1 MFVRPHYFFKR
12 YTVFEYHNL
21 QKNINFVEVTIENK
35 NNFHNMKK
43 RLFLCLGFALISL
56 ACPAKNTFHNNTL
69 WYNQPAK
76 VWEEAL
82 PVGNGRLGAM
92 IFGNPYHETIQV
104 NEESLWSGA
113 PINSN
118 NPEAREHLDEIRR
131 LVLEHNYVEANKLVA
146 RHMVGTPP
154 RVRSYQTFGNILL
167 DYQIKETTNYCR
179 SLDLSRGISS
189 TTFSA
194 DGIDYTQEVFASA
207 IDDVI
212 VTHLTASQKG
222 GLNLLVRLQRDKDV
236 TVRVVGNEI
245 IMEGQIIDEDSPQA
259 GKGGKHMK
267 FAAKLRIAH
276 KDGKIAEKDGGIYI
290 SGAQQ
295 ATLIWRGAT
304 DYNISKLNFDRS
316 INPLAI
322 CEEHISQADKLGYKK
337 LCKRHI
343 DNHSEIFDRVS
354 LDLGSTEQDALP
366 TDSRLKAVKAGAN
379 DPGLIALY
387 FQYGRYL
394 LMNSSRQPAVLP
406 ANLQGI
412 WNHHFD
418 APWGSDFHTNINL
431 QMNYWPAEVCNLSE
445 TALPLIEFVN
455 LLQKPG
461 SVTAKEMYN
470 ARGWTL
476 HHLTDPFGR
485 TAIMD
490 GVWGCFP
497 MGGPWMTFPIYE
509 HYAFTQDKQ
518 FLNNTAYPILKSSAE
533 FVLDFLVKDKKGR
546 WVTIPSNS
554 PENRYIDPVSGKAF
568 DLTYG
573 ATMDVQIITELF
585 NNCIECT
592 KILDKDHDF
601 ANRLR
606 QVLKELPPVKVS
618 PSLGGI
624 QEWIED
630 YKEAYPGHRHMSH
643 MLGLYP
649 GTQITPSTPDLFA
662 AAKKTIALRLAAGGG
677 HTGWSR
683 AWIINFYARLL
694 DGDNAHHH
702 MVELLKRSTLNNLF
716 DNHPPFQIDG
726 NFGGTSGIAEMLIQ
740 SHAGYIDLLPAL
752 PKAWE
757 RGSFKGLKARGNFEV
772 DCSWEQ
778 NELHSA
784 SIKSLSGKVCIIH
797 ASTPISISLKGK
809 QIAHSQAV
817 TKDGMTYHE
826 VSFLTKTNT
835 TYNITRN

>member
-1 MFVRPHYFFKR
+1 
-12 YTVFEYHNL
+12 
-21 QKNINFVEVTIENK
+21 
-35 NNFHNMKK
+35 MKK

-222 GLNLLVRLQRDKDV
+222 GLNLLVRLQRDKDA

-797 ASTPISISLKGK
+797 ASRPISISLKGK
-809 QIAHSQAV
+809 QIAHSQAF

>member
-1 MFVRPHYFFKR
+1 MNP
-12 YTVFEYHNL
+12 
-21 QKNINFVEVTIENK
+21 K
-35 NNFHNMKK
+35 NNLPNMKK
-43 RLFLCLGFALISL
+43 SLLLCLGFMLFSL
-56 ACPAKNTFHNNTL
+56 ACFAKESTHSNTL

-92 IFGNPYHETIQV
+92 VFGNPFHETIQL

-118 NPEAREHLDEIRR
+118 NPEAREHLDKIRE
-131 LVLEHNYVEANKLVA
+131 LVLDHNYVEANKLVA
-146 RHMVGTPP
+146 RYMVGTPP
-154 RVRSYQTFGNILL
+154 RVRSYQTFGNLLL
-167 DYQIKETTNYCR
+167 DYQVKDTTAYRR

-194 DGIDYTQEVFASA
+194 DGIDYTQNVFASA

-212 VTHLTASQKG
+212 VTHLTSSQKG
-222 GLNLLVRLQRDKDV
+222 GLNLLVRLQREKDA
-236 TVRVVGNEI
+236 TVRVDGNEI
-245 IMEGQIIDEDSPQA
+245 IMQGQVIDEDSPVA

-276 KDGKIAEKDGGIYI
+276 KGGKIEARDGGIYI
-290 SGAQQ
+290 SGAKE
-295 ATLIWRGAT
+295 ATLLWRGAT
-304 DYNISKLNFDRS
+304 DYNLSELNFDRS

-322 CEEHISQADKLGYKK
+322 CEEYISQAAKLGYKK

-343 DNHSEIFDRVS
+343 DDHREIFDRVS
-354 LDLGSTEQDALP
+354 LDLGTTEQDALP
-366 TDSRLKAVKAGAN
+366 TDVRLKAVKAGAN

-412 WNHHFD
+412 WNHHYN

-445 TALPLIEFVN
+445 TALPLIEFIDK
-455 LLQKPG
+455 LQKPG
-461 SVTAKEMYN
+461 SVTAREMYN

-518 FLNNTAYPILKSSAE
+518 FLSDTAYPILKSSAE
-533 FVLDFLVKDKKGR
+533 FVLDFLVKDKKDQ

-554 PENRYIDPVSGKAF
+554 PENRYIDPISGKAF

-585 NNCIECT
+585 NNCIECC

-601 ANRLR
+601 ADRLR
-606 QVLKELPPVKVS
+606 QVLKGLPPVKVS

-662 AAKKTIALRLAAGGG
+662 AAKKTISLRLAAGGG

-683 AWIINFYARLL
+683 AWIINFYARLM

-740 SHAGYIDLLPAL
+740 SHAGYINLLPAL

-772 DCSWEQ
+772 NCSWEQ

-784 SIKSLSGKVCIIH
+784 TIKSLSGKVCIIH
-797 ASTPISISLKGK
+797 ASRPISITHKGK

-826 VSFLTKTNT
+826 VSFPTKINS

>member
-1 MFVRPHYFFKR
+1 
-12 YTVFEYHNL
+12 
-21 QKNINFVEVTIENK
+21 
-35 NNFHNMKK
+35 MKK
-43 RLFLCLGFALISL
+43 SLLLCLGFMLISL
-56 ACPAKNTFHNNTL
+56 ACFAKESTHSNTL

-92 IFGNPYHETIQV
+92 VFGNPFHETIQL

-131 LVLEHNYVEANKLVA
+131 LVLEHNYVEANNLVA
-146 RHMVGTPP
+146 RYMVGTPP

-167 DYQIKETTNYCR
+167 DYQIKDTTAYRR

-194 DGIDYTQEVFASA
+194 DGIDYTQNVFASA

-212 VTHLTASQKG
+212 VTHLTSSQKG
-222 GLNLLVRLQRDKDV
+222 GLNLLVRLQREKDA

-245 IMEGQIIDEDSPQA
+245 IMQGQVIDEDSPVA

-276 KDGKIAEKDGGIYI
+276 KGGKIEARDGGIYI
-290 SGAQQ
+290 SGAKEV
-295 ATLIWRGAT
+295 TLLWRGAT
-304 DYNISKLNFDRS
+304 DYNLSELNFDRS

-322 CEEHISQADKLGYKK
+322 CEEYISQAAKLGYKK

-343 DNHSEIFDRVS
+343 DDHREIFDRVA
-354 LDLGSTEQDALP
+354 LELGTTEQDALP
-366 TDSRLKAVKAGAN
+366 TDVRLKAVKAGAN

-412 WNHHFD
+412 WNQHFD

-445 TALPLIEFVN
+445 TALPLIEFIDK
-455 LLQKPG
+455 LQKPG

-497 MGGPWMTFPIYE
+497 MGGPWMTFPIFE

-518 FLNNTAYPILKSSAE
+518 FLNDTAYPILKSSAE
-533 FVLDFLVKDKKGR
+533 FVLDFLVKDKKGQ

-554 PENRYIDPVSGKAF
+554 PENRYIDPISGKAF

-585 NNCIECT
+585 NNCIECC

-601 ANRLR
+601 ADRLR
-606 QVLKELPPVKVS
+606 QVLKGLPPVKVS

-662 AAKKTIALRLAAGGG
+662 AAKKTISLRLAAGGG

-740 SHAGYIDLLPAL
+740 SHAGYINLLPAL
-752 PKAWE
+752 PKAWQQ
-757 RGSFKGLKARGNFEV
+757 GSFKGLKARGNFEV

-784 SIKSLSGKVCIIH
+784 TITSLAGKVCAIRT
-797 ASTPISISLKGK
+797 STPISITLKGK
-809 QIAHSQAV
+809 QIAHSQAI

-826 VSFLTKTNT
+826 VSFPTKINS
-835 TYNITRN
+835 TYTITRN

>member
-1 MFVRPHYFFKR
+1 MKR
-12 YTVFEYHNL
+12 TLLLICFA
-21 QKNINFVEVTIENK
+21 
-35 NNFHNMKK
+35 
-43 RLFLCLGFALISL
+43 FLSL
-56 ACPAKNTFHNNTL
+56 AGSAKTAIHSNTL
-69 WYNQPAK
+69 WYNHPAK

-82 PVGNGRLGAM
+82 PIGNGRLGAM
-92 IFGNPYHETIQV
+92 VFGNPFHETIQL

-118 NPEAREHLDEIRR
+118 NPAAREHLDKIRE
-131 LVLEHNYVEANKLVA
+131 LVLDHNYVEANKLVA
-146 RHMVGTPP
+146 RYMVGTPP
-154 RVRSYQTFGNILL
+154 MVRSYQTFGNLLL
-167 DYQIKETTNYCR
+167 DYQVKDTTAYRR
-179 SLDLSRGISS
+179 SLDLSRGIST

-194 DGIDYTQEVFASA
+194 EGTHYTQDVFASA
-207 IDDVI
+207 VDDVI
-212 VTHLTASQKG
+212 VTHLTASEKG
-222 GLNLLVRLQRDKDV
+222 GLNVLVSLKRDKDA
-236 TVRVVGNEI
+236 TVRVEGNEI
-245 IMEGQIIDEDSPQA
+245 IMQGQVIDKDSPVA
-259 GKGGKHMK
+259 GKGGKHMR
-267 FAAKLRIAH
+267 FAAKLRILH
-276 KDGKIAEKDGGIYI
+276 KGGKIEEKDGGIYI
-290 SGAQQ
+290 SGAKE
-295 ATLIWRGAT
+295 ATLLWRGAT
-304 DYNISKLNFDRS
+304 DYNLSQLNFDRS
-316 INPLAI
+316 IDPLAI
-322 CEEHISQADKLGYKK
+322 CEQIISQAEKLGYKK
-337 LCKRHI
+337 LHNRHI
-343 DNHSEIFDRVS
+343 ANHTEIFNRVS
-354 LDLGSTEQDALP
+354 LDLGSTEQEALP
-366 TDSRLKAVKAGAN
+366 TDARLKALKAGAN

-418 APWGSDFHTNINL
+418 APWGADFHTNINL

-445 TALPLIEFVN
+445 TALPLIGFIE

-461 SVTAKEMYN
+461 SVTAQEMYN

-497 MGGPWMTFPIYE
+497 MGGPWMTFPIFE
-509 HYAFTQDKQ
+509 HYAFTQDKE
-518 FLNNTAYPILKSSAE
+518 FLEKTAYPILKSSAE
-533 FVLDFLVKDKKGR
+533 FVLDFLVKDKKGQ

-585 NNCIECT
+585 NNCIECS
-592 KILDKDHDF
+592 KLLDKDHDF
-601 ANRLR
+601 ADKL
-606 QVLKELPPVKVS
+606 QEVLKGLPPVKVS

-649 GTQITPSTPDLFA
+649 GTQITPSTPELFA
-662 AAKKTIALRLAAGGG
+662 AAKKTISLRLASGGG

-694 DGDNAHHH
+694 DGDNALHHIG
-702 MVELLKRSTLNNLF
+702 ELLKRSTLNNLF

-740 SHAGYIDLLPAL
+740 SHAGYINLLPAL

-772 DCSWEQ
+772 SCSWGNNKLQ
-778 NELHSA
+778 SA
-784 SIKSLSGKVCIIH
+784 TITSLAGKECIIRT
-797 ASTPISISLKGK
+797 STPISISLKGK
-809 QIAHSQAV
+809 QIAHSQTV

-826 VSFLTKTNT
+826 VSFPTKINS

>member
-1 MFVRPHYFFKR
+1 MKR
-12 YTVFEYHNL
+12 TL
-21 QKNINFVEVTIENK
+21 LLI
-35 NNFHNMKK
+35 
-43 RLFLCLGFALISL
+43 CFALLSL
-56 ACPAKNTFHNNTL
+56 AGTAKTATHNNTL

-82 PVGNGRLGAM
+82 PIGNGRLGAM
-92 IFGNPYHETIQV
+92 VFGNPFHEVIQL

-118 NPEAREHLDEIRR
+118 NPAAREHLDKIRE
-131 LVLEHNYVEANKLVA
+131 LVLDHNYVEANNLVA
-146 RHMVGTPP
+146 RYMVGTPP
-154 RVRSYQTFGNILL
+154 RVRSYQTFGNLLL
-167 DYQIKETTNYCR
+167 DYQVKDTTAYRR
-179 SLDLSRGISS
+179 SLDLSQGIST

-194 DGIDYTQEVFASA
+194 EGTHYTQDIFASA
-207 IDDVI
+207 VDDVI
-212 VTHLTASQKG
+212 VTHLTSSEKG
-222 GLNLLVRLQRDKDV
+222 GLNVLVSLKRDKDA
-236 TVRVVGNEI
+236 TVKVVGNEI
-245 IMEGQIIDEDSPQA
+245 IMEGQVIDQDSPLA
-259 GKGGKHMK
+259 GKGGKHMR
-267 FAAKLRIAH
+267 FAAKLRILH
-276 KDGKIAEKDGGIYI
+276 KGGKIEEKDGGIYI
-290 SGAQQ
+290 SGAKE
-295 ATLIWRGAT
+295 ATLLWRGAT
-304 DYNISKLNFDRS
+304 DYNLSQLNFDRS
-316 INPLAI
+316 IDPLAI
-322 CEEHISQADKLGYKK
+322 CEQTISQAEKLGYKK
-337 LCKRHI
+337 LYNRHI
-343 DNHSEIFDRVS
+343 ANHTEIFNRVS
-354 LDLGSTEQDALP
+354 LNLGTTEQETLP
-366 TDSRLKAVKAGAN
+366 TDARLKALKAGAN

-418 APWGSDFHTNINL
+418 APWGADFHTNINL

-445 TALPLIEFVN
+445 TALPLIGFIE

-461 SVTAKEMYN
+461 SVTAREMYN

-497 MGGPWMTFPIYE
+497 MGGPWMTFPIFE
-509 HYAFTQDKQ
+509 HYAFTQDKD
-518 FLNNTAYPILKSSAE
+518 FLENTAYPILKSSAE
-533 FVLDFLVKDKKGR
+533 FVLDFLVKDKKGQ

-585 NNCIECT
+585 NNCIECS

-601 ANRLR
+601 ANKL
-606 QVLKELPPVKVS
+606 QEVLKGLPPVKVS

-649 GTQITPSTPDLFA
+649 GTQITPSTPELFA
-662 AAKKTIALRLAAGGG
+662 AAKKTISLRLASGGG

-694 DGDNAHHH
+694 DGDNALHHIG
-702 MVELLKRSTLNNLF
+702 ELLKRSTLNNLF

-740 SHAGYIDLLPAL
+740 SYAGYINLLPAL

-757 RGSFKGLKARGNFEV
+757 RGSFEGLKARGNFEV
-772 DCSWEQ
+772 SCSWENNKLQ
-778 NELHSA
+778 SA
-784 SIKSLSGKVCIIH
+784 TITSLAGKVCTIRTD
-797 ASTPISISLKGK
+797 SPISISLKSK

-817 TKDGMTYHE
+817 TKDGMTYYE
-826 VSFLTKTNT
+826 VSFPTKINS

>member
-1 MFVRPHYFFKR
+1 
-12 YTVFEYHNL
+12 
-21 QKNINFVEVTIENK
+21 
-35 NNFHNMKK
+35 MKK
-43 RLFLCLGFALISL
+43 TLLCIGFVL
-56 ACPAKNTFHNNTL
+56 ATLAGTAKNTPNNTL

-92 IFGNPYHETIQV
+92 IFGNPFHEVIQL

-118 NPEAREHLDEIRR
+118 NPEASKHLDKIRE
-131 LVLEHNYVEANKLVA
+131 LILDHKYVEANQLVS
-146 RHMVGTPP
+146 RYMEGTPP
-154 RVRSYQTFGNILL
+154 RVRSYQTFGNLLL
-167 DYQIKETTNYCR
+167 DYQVKDTTNYRR
-179 SLDLSRGISS
+179 SLDLSRGLSL

-194 DGIDYTQEVFASA
+194 EGIDYTQEVFASA
-207 IDDVI
+207 TDDVV
-212 VTHLTASQKG
+212 VTHLTSSQKG
-222 GLNLLVRLQRDKDV
+222 RLNLLVRLQREKDA
-236 TVRVVGNEI
+236 TVNVVGNEI
-245 IMEGQIIDEDSPQA
+245 IMEGQVIDQDSPLA

-267 FAAKLRIAH
+267 FAAKLRIRH
-276 KDGKIAEKDGGIYI
+276 KGGTIETKDGGIYI
-290 SGAQQ
+290 SGAEE
-295 ATLIWRGAT
+295 ATLLWRGAT
-304 DYNISKLNFDRS
+304 DYNLSKLNFDRE

-322 CEEHISQADKLGYKK
+322 CENIISQADRLGYKK
-337 LCKRHI
+337 LYNRHI
-343 DNHSEIFDRVS
+343 DDHTEVFDRVS
-354 LDLGSTEQDALP
+354 LDLGSTEQDMLP
-366 TDSRLKAVKAGAN
+366 TDARLKAVKAGAN
-379 DPGLIALY
+379 DPGLISLY

-394 LMNSSRQPAVLP
+394 LMNSSRRPAVLP

-412 WNHHFD
+412 WNQHFD
-418 APWGSDFHTNINL
+418 APWGADFHTNINL

-445 TALPLIEFVN
+445 TALPLIDFIE

-490 GVWGCFP
+490 GVWGCYP
-497 MGGPWMTFPIYE
+497 MGGPWMTFPIFE
-509 HYAFTQDKQ
+509 HYAFTQDKE
-518 FLNNTAYPILKSSAE
+518 FLNNKAYPILKSSAE
-533 FVLDFLVKDKKGR
+533 FVLDFLVKDKKGQ

-554 PENRYIDPVSGKAF
+554 PENRYIDPVSGRAF

-585 NNCIECT
+585 KNCIECT

-601 ANRLR
+601 ANKLQ

-630 YKEAYPGHRHMSH
+630 YKEAEPGHRHMSH
-643 MLGLYP
+643 MLGLHP
-649 GTQITPSTPDLFA
+649 GTQITPSPPELFA
-662 AAKKTIALRLAAGGG
+662 AAKKTIALRLASGGG

-694 DGDNAHHH
+694 DGENALHHI
-702 MVELLKRSTLNNLF
+702 VELLKRSTLNNLF

-752 PKAWE
+752 PKAWKE
-757 RGSFKGLKARGNFEV
+757 GSFKGLKARGNFEV
-772 DCSWEQ
+772 NCAWE
-778 NELHSA
+778 NSTLHSA
-784 SIKSLSGKVCIIH
+784 SVKSLSGKECTIRTN
-797 ASTPISISLKGK
+797 TPISITLKGK
-809 QIAHSQAV
+809 QIAQSQAI
-817 TKDGMTYHE
+817 TKDGMSYYE
-826 VSFLTKTNT
+826 VSFPTKINA
-835 TYNITRN
+835 TYFINNN

>member
-1 MFVRPHYFFKR
+1 MKRTLLLCIGFV
-12 YTVFEYHNL
+12 L
-21 QKNINFVEVTIENK
+21 
-35 NNFHNMKK
+35 
-43 RLFLCLGFALISL
+43 ASL
-56 ACPAKNTFHNNTL
+56 ACSAKNNTHDNTL
-69 WYNQPAK
+69 WYKQPAK
-76 VWEEAL
+76 AWEEAL

-92 IFGNPYHETIQV
+92 IFGNPFHEAIQV

-118 NPEAREHLDEIRR
+118 NPAAREHLDEIRR
-131 LVLEHNYVEANKLVA
+131 LVLDHNYVEANKLVA

-167 DYQIKETTNYCR
+167 DYQIKDTTNYRR
-179 SLDLSRGISS
+179 SLDLCRGISS

-194 DGIDYTQEVFASA
+194 DGIDYSQEVFASA

-222 GLNLLVRLQRDKDV
+222 GLNVIVRLQRDKDA

-245 IMEGQIIDEDSPQA
+245 IMEGQVIDEDSPLA

-267 FAAKLRIAH
+267 FAAKLRILH
-276 KDGKIAEKDGGIYI
+276 KGGKIESKDGGIRI

-304 DYNISKLNFDRS
+304 DYNLSKLNFDRS
-316 INPLAI
+316 IAPLRI
-322 CEEHISQADKLGYKK
+322 CEDIISQATRLGYKK

-343 DNHSEIFDRVS
+343 DNHTAIFDRVS
-354 LDLGSTEQDALP
+354 LDLGNTEQSLLP
-366 TDSRLKAVKAGAN
+366 TDLRLKAVKAGAN
-379 DPGLIALY
+379 DPELIALY

-406 ANLQGI
+406 ANLQGV
-412 WNHHFD
+412 WNHHYN

-445 TALPLIEFVN
+445 TALPLIKFIE

-461 SVTAKEMYN
+461 SVTAQETYN

-509 HYAFTQDKQ
+509 HYVFTQDKQ
-518 FLNNTAYPILKSSAE
+518 FLDSTAYPILKSSAE
-533 FVLDFLVKDKKGR
+533 FILDFLVKDKKGQ

-554 PENRYIDPVSGKAF
+554 PENRYIDPISGRAF

-573 ATMDVQIITELF
+573 ATMDVQIITEVF

-592 KILDKDHDF
+592 RILDKDHDF
-601 ANRLR
+601 ADKLR
-606 QVLKELPPVKVS
+606 QVLNELPPVKVS

-630 YKEAYPGHRHMSH
+630 YKEAEPGHRHMSH
-643 MLGLYP
+643 LLGLHP
-649 GTQITPSTPDLFA
+649 GTQITPSTPELFA
-662 AAKKTIALRLAAGGG
+662 AAKKTIALRLASGGG

-694 DGDNAHHH
+694 DGDNALHHIG
-702 MVELLKRSTLNNLF
+702 ELLKRSTLNNLF

-726 NFGGTSGIAEMLIQ
+726 NFGGTAGIAEMLIQ

-752 PKAWE
+752 PKAWDK
-757 RGSFKGLKARGNFEV
+757 GQFKGLKARGNFEV
-772 DCSWEQ
+772 NCTWEQ

-784 SIKSLSGKVCIIH
+784 SIKSLSGKECTIR
-797 ASTPISISLKGK
+797 ANSPFSITLKRK
-809 QIAHSQAV
+809 QIAQSQAI
-817 TKDGMTYHE
+817 TKNGTTYHE
-826 VSFLTKTNT
+826 VSFPTKINT
-835 TYNITRN
+835 TYHINKN